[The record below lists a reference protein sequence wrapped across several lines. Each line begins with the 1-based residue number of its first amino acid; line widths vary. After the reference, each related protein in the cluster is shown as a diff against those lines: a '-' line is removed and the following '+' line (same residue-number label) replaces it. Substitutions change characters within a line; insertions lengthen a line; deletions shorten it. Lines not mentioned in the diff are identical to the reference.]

1 MIYADENVWQPVA
14 DGLRR
19 RDWDVITATE
29 AGTLG
34 YSDREHLEFATER
47 GWLLLTFDD
56 DFPELA
62 ATEFADSDHSGIL
75 YVAQH
80 GRHVGELV
88 RRIDAALQQIGSR
101 TVSNEVIYP

>member
-19 RDWDVITATE
+19 RGWDVTTANE

-34 YSDREHLEFATER
+34 YSDREHLEFAPDR
-47 GWLLLTFDD
+47 GWILLTFDD

-62 ATEFADSDHSGIL
+62 ATEFAEEDHPGIR
-75 YVAQH
+75 YVSQH
-80 GRHVGELV
+80 GRDVGALV
-88 RRIDAALQQIGSR
+88 RRIDATLQKIEAR
-101 TVSNEVIYP
+101 DVSGQVIFP